1 MEMNEM
7 NEDLVAL
14 LIPIFGIVF
23 GVGVAIVAII
33 ASHREKL
40 KRAEL
45 RHRERITALEK
56 GIELPPEPDP
66 EADSKRVGSLKSGL
80 AGLFL
85 GVVLY
90 FALREVTGGEVAIFG
105 LVPAAIGLANLISYV
120 VERKKSLG
128 IPTPRRD

>member
-1 MEMNEM
+1 M

-33 ASHREKL
+33 AGHREKL

-66 EADSKRVGSLKSGL
+66 EVDSRRIGSLKSGL

-105 LVPAAIGLANLISYV
+105 LIPAAIGLANLISYF
-120 VERKKSLG
+120 VERKKVDAGPALK
-128 IPTPRRD
+128 RD

>member
-1 MEMNEM
+1 MNEM

-23 GVGVAIVAII
+23 GVGVAIVAIV

-56 GIELPPEPDP
+56 GIELPPDQEP
-66 EADSKRVGSLKSGL
+66 EADGKRSGSLKSGL
-80 AGLFL
+80 SGLFL
-85 GVVLY
+85 GIVLY
-90 FALREVTGGEVAIFG
+90 FALREVTDGQVAIFG
-105 LVPAAIGLANLISYV
+105 LVPAAIGLANLVAYF
-120 VERKKSLG
+120 VESRKRAKNAA
-128 IPTPRRD
+128 PK

>member
-1 MEMNEM
+1 M
-7 NEDLVAL
+7 NEDLIAL

-33 ASHREKL
+33 AGHREKL
-40 KRAEL
+40 KRAEH

-56 GIELPPEPDP
+56 GIELPPDADP
-66 EADSKRVGSLKSGL
+66 EPGKRIGSLKNGL

-90 FALREVTGGEVAIFG
+90 FAIREVTDNEVAIFG
-105 LVPAAIGLANLISYV
+105 FIPAAIGLANLISYF
-120 VERKKSLG
+120 VEA
-128 IPTPRRD
+128 RRNSQNR